1 MQLTYDVMVV
11 YMDPDTVRIQSE
23 TIKADTI
30 QAAKGIV
37 DKYYYNNVYGLG
49 FCIKS
54 SDGLTLDRG
63 GVASEDSN

>member
-1 MQLTYDVMVV
+1 MRSMYDVMVV
-11 YMDPDTVRIQSE
+11 YMDPDTVRIQSKK
-23 TIKADTI
+23 IKADTI
-30 QAAKGIV
+30 QEAKWIV
-37 DKYYYNNVYGLG
+37 DQYYYSNVYGLG

>member
-1 MQLTYDVMVV
+1 MRLTYDVMVV
-11 YMDPDTVRIQSE
+11 YLDPDTVRIQSE

-30 QAAKGIV
+30 QEAKGIV
-37 DKYYYNNVYGLG
+37 DKYYYSNVYGLG

>member
-1 MQLTYDVMVV
+1 MQSTYDVMVV

-30 QAAKGIV
+30 QEAKAIV
-37 DKYYYNNVYGLG
+37 DQYYYMNVYGLG

-54 SDGLTLDRG
+54 PDGLTLDKG